1 MSTALLT
8 SSDPILEDVR
18 KLTASLPQD
27 NTPRIQ
33 PSPESISSIIAPEQ
47 NPLNFSDHTAYDHM
61 FINEMETKA
70 SIEQLLDEGSHFV
83 QMLYTFRSVS
93 KSVPMITDQ
102 NALNKDEL
110 NLATFN
116 VLRPEIVKL
125 KAFMEFQD
133 YTIRQFC
140 SNIQHLVSAEAR
152 SKVVPEGLYDALI
165 KVVDLLQKLDNLKDM
180 KSCLNNDFSRYKR
193 AFGSIRSMREDG
205 DALSDEIHD
214 LQLFLGNPAH
224 PKQLLFYNLRDALKR
239 INGHEEVLCEMIEQA
254 CDFLEEENYLLPDEK
269 YRLIRALPHL
279 MLLADGEAE
288 VPKSF
293 NIFKPPKNMLNV
305 ARLQKIFKRYP
316 YVPEAG
322 DMSITMR
329 LILARAPHYDSES
342 MDSYWG
348 GGGNDY
354 YVEHDYL
361 LDDKTWKNF
370 RDSHSEWVASFA
382 SGMNIVDDNLFN
394 KDSKAAVFARDITN
408 VTLEG
413 LRLIRDMTCAIIEQT
428 TWKYTHPATPEQLQ
442 KQGLDP
448 NLCSSYE
455 LVVRYNYTQSE
466 LSKLVDTISMIN
478 SMSSMISG
486 AEAELA
492 PLVRLYVHAELQ
504 DLVQHKMMGA
514 LHRADKKKR
523 PVMNTLMQIRT
534 LAADYLQGR
543 RQDDYRSYKRGQGAP
558 DVPARVV
565 GPSPTQLHLMRT
577 MIRALYDEKSGA
589 RASRG
594 FFSKRDLDS
603 EEARILEDFYKTSL
617 SFPYLLSLPHTLTQ
631 ISDLGDLWYREFYL
645 EVTKQMQFPIAL
657 SLPWIL
663 TEHVINNVQSD
674 TPLIEDLAYTM
685 DVYNDA
691 AQRALYHFNCQFLFD
706 EIQAEVNLAFDQLIF
721 AISDE
726 TYTYNKDMAA
736 CYNLPVS
743 FKERVEAAKKSA
755 VATKSVRRH
764 TIPINQRHLQLL
776 GRSIDLN
783 LLVSQHSSNKLY
795 ADIEGAVKRY
805 EASDLSHIC
814 EFSSIIKVLR
824 STHGYL
830 REAGL
835 ALDDFD
841 AMIDV
846 VNESVGA
853 TSVRGRIAM
862 HTLRTLV
869 TDVFPNYSYNVYTQ
883 RYVRS
888 PVTMPGRKADRSD
901 HGPTAPKGNLGY
913 GHMCKEMYDSIN
925 KPTAKFIGTD
935 HIKSVIEALGKQ
947 CLPLLIEECLNN
959 LEERLVDV
967 DSYLKAM
974 KEGLPPVKLPKYM
987 FKTGGCYGIFEG
999 LLRQFIDY
1007 PDLKPEVFQNFREV
1021 GNTLLF
1027 LRDLSDLIDLD
1038 DSFGFVGASPF
1049 VGVRPG
1055 TSSNWQDSAGR
1066 GSVSS
1071 RYSASCDVTTAPLYS
1086 LLDEIE
1092 TTQGQNVNADF
1103 EGLTEAHNLYSKEVT
1118 GIRSVFK
1125 TSLAHVRKTMADI
1138 GITSDWGTQMTGS
1151 GTVEVESPNE
1161 FHRLFSALNFLFC
1174 MNEDENLSE
1183 ADYDEYLTD
1192 EEEFG
1197 HGFAMAG
1204 VLMIH
1209 CLDQRPVFDMLDF
1222 SYHVLNVQKHEM
1234 CAIAKTGAQIGQVD
1248 ERMQLQTDR
1257 FVVQANRQRDLH
1269 FNLFSILSSND
1280 LSSEGRKLT
1289 TYNPPP
1295 SDTDLKSIPAGA
1307 LAITSKL
1314 RILES
1319 KTQSMSLEDDPV
1331 DYVPSPPPP
1340 PRKRPPAPPK
1350 KLGGAAE
1357 ETSNPLRPPPVPMSR
1372 PPAPP
1377 KMMSEAP
1384 APAPAPAPAS
1394 RPPPPPK
1401 PLSGGGGEVEKPDPP
1416 TKRPPPPPKPLGGE
1430 APAPAPVAAPPP
1442 VPVKV
1447 PPPVPVKKVPPPV
1460 PVKVPPPVPVKVPP
1474 PVPTKA
1480 APPIPVKVL
1489 PPDPTKA
1496 APPVP
1501 APAPAAPAPAPA
1513 AAPPP
1518 VPTKRPPPPPKP
1530 ISAPAPAPAP
1540 VSAPPPVP
1548 VAAPSPAPA
1557 PTSAPPPVPT
1567 KRPPPPPKPSPVKV
1581 EEAAP
1586 TSIAVAEVKTPPRVK
1601 PPPPP
1606 PKKKITNMSGKSA
1619 LPPGL
1624 GKAPPPPP
1632 PPKP

>member
-1 MSTALLT
+1 LMRNCFTNCA
-8 SSDPILEDVR
+8 
-18 KLTASLPQD
+18 
-27 NTPRIQ
+27 
-33 PSPESISSIIAPEQ
+33 
-47 NPLNFSDHTAYDHM
+47 FW
-61 FINEMETKA
+61 
-70 SIEQLLDEGSHFV
+70 
-83 QMLYTFRSVS
+83 S
-93 KSVPMITDQ
+93 KYS
-102 NALNKDEL
+102 
-110 NLATFN
+110 
-116 VLRPEIVKL
+116 
-125 KAFMEFQD
+125 
-133 YTIRQFC
+133 FC
-140 SNIQHLVSAEAR
+140 ANIQHLVSAEAR

-193 AFGSIRSMREDG
+193 AFGSIRSTREDG
-205 DALSDEIHD
+205 DALSEEIHA

-269 YRLIRALPHL
+269 YRLVRALPHL

-293 NIFKPPKNMLNV
+293 NVFKPPKNMLNLS
-305 ARLQKIFKRYP
+305 RLQKIFKRYP

-322 DMSITMR
+322 DMSITMS
-329 LILARAPHYDSES
+329 LILARSPHYDAES

-370 RDSHSEWVASFA
+370 RDSHSEWVANFA
-382 SGMNIVDDNLFN
+382 SGMNIVDDNQFN
-394 KDSKAAVFARDITN
+394 KDSKAADFAKDITN

-413 LRLIRDMTCAIIEQT
+413 LKLIRDMTCAIIEQT

-455 LVVRYNYTQSE
+455 LVVRYNYTPSE
-466 LSKLVDTISMIN
+466 LSVLVDTISMIK

-492 PLVRLYVHAELQ
+492 PLTRLYVHSELQ
-504 DLVQHKMMGA
+504 DLVQHQMLGA
-514 LHRADKKKR
+514 LNRADKKKR

-534 LAADYLQGR
+534 LAADFLQGR
-543 RQDDYRSYKRGQGAP
+543 RQDDYRSYKRGQGPP

-603 EEARILEDFYKTSL
+603 EEASVLEDFYKTSL

-691 AQRALYHFNCQFLFD
+691 AQRALYDYNCQFLFD

-726 TYTYNKDMAA
+726 TYTYHKDMAA
-736 CYNLPVS
+736 CYNLPVN
-743 FKERVEAAKKSA
+743 FKDRVELWKKKA
-755 VATKSVRRH
+755 VATKAVRRH
-764 TIPINQRHLQLL
+764 AIPINQRHLQLL

-814 EFSSIIKVLR
+814 EFSSMLKVLR

-869 TDVFPNYSYNVYTQ
+869 TDVFPNYSYNIYTQ

-901 HGPTAPKGNLGY
+901 HGPTAPKGNMGY
-913 GHMCKEMYDSIN
+913 GYMCKDMYDSIN
-925 KPTAKFIGTD
+925 KPTAKFVGTD
-935 HIKSVIEALGKQ
+935 HIRSVIDALGKQ

-967 DSYLKAM
+967 NSYLKAM

-999 LLRQFIDY
+999 LLKQFIEY

-1038 DSFGFVGASPF
+1038 DSFSFVGASPF
-1049 VGVRPG
+1049 VGIKPG
-1055 TSSNWQDSAGR
+1055 QGGKNWEDAAGR
-1066 GSVSS
+1066 GSISS
-1071 RYSASCDVTTAPLYS
+1071 VYSASNNVTEAPLYA
-1086 LLDEIE
+1086 LLDEMS
-1092 TTQGQNVNADF
+1092 NVGNADF

-1138 GITSDWGTQMTGS
+1138 GITSDWGTELTTS

-1204 VLMIH
+1204 ILMIH
-1209 CLDQRPVFDMLDF
+1209 CLEQRPVFDMLDF

-1234 CAIAKTGAQIGQVD
+1234 CAMVKSGAQIGQVD

-1269 FNLFSILSSND
+1269 FNLFSVLASND
-1280 LSSEGRKLT
+1280 LTSEGRQLT

-1331 DYVPSPPPP
+1331 DYTPSPPPP

-1350 KLGGAAE
+1350 KLGGGGE
-1357 ETSNPLRPPPVPMSR
+1357 ETSNPGCPGPGPRR
-1372 PPAPP
+1372 
-1377 KMMSEAP
+1377 SE
-1384 APAPAPAPAS
+1384 
-1394 RPPPPPK
+1394 
-1401 PLSGGGGEVEKPDPP
+1401 DPP
-1416 TKRPPPPPKPLGGE
+1416 EGQ
-1430 APAPAPVAAPPP
+1430 APSSAPEEEDYQHERKVSAAGRIR
-1442 VPVKV
+1442 KG
-1447 PPPVPVKKVPPPV
+1447 
-1460 PVKVPPPVPVKVPP
+1460 
-1474 PVPTKA
+1474 A
-1480 APPIPVKVL
+1480 A
-1489 PPDPTKA
+1489 T
-1496 APPVP
+1496 
-1501 APAPAAPAPAPA
+1501 A
-1513 AAPPP
+1513 AA
-1518 VPTKRPPPPPKP
+1518 K
-1530 ISAPAPAPAP
+1530 AL
-1540 VSAPPPVP
+1540 
-1548 VAAPSPAPA
+1548 
-1557 PTSAPPPVPT
+1557 
-1567 KRPPPPPKPSPVKV
+1567 
-1581 EEAAP
+1581 
-1586 TSIAVAEVKTPPRVK
+1586 EV
-1601 PPPPP
+1601 
-1606 PKKKITNMSGKSA
+1606 
-1619 LPPGL
+1619 
-1624 GKAPPPPP
+1624 
-1632 PPKP
+1632 